1 MRYTIILQPWDDEK
15 GYTVIVP
22 ALPGCV
28 TQGSTKAEALAN
40 AKEAILCHIE
50 GLKKAGETVPEET
63 SEPELASVRV

>member
-1 MRYTIILQPWDDEK
+1 VRYSVILLPWDDEK

-28 TQGSTKAEALAN
+28 TQGSTKEEALAN
-40 AKEAILCHIE
+40 AKEAIRTHVE